1 MYDEGKTKSLSKDSF
16 LYSTGDDDI
25 QGADNKLGQFLNQD
39 IYGTANHR
47 NNLRHSLESCRS
59 LV

>member
-1 MYDEGKTKSLSKDSF
+1 MESEKLISAGGEGLKRLKCQMSV
-16 LYSTGDDDI
+16 

-39 IYGTANHR
+39 IYRPANHR
-47 NNLRHSLESCRS
+47 NNLRHSLESCPS